1 MASTLPQHE
10 LAQPQTV
17 AWIDARL
24 REAPS
29 LSRYRLAKEVCT
41 HLNWRDPAGRLREMS
56 ARKHLLALHR
66 QGRITLPPPRCQPP
80 RPRPP
85 PERVPGGPSPGGPS
99 PCEPEPDAHTWPS
112 VTGPQVAVPQVD
124 VPLVDVPLAELG
136 PITLQPVT
144 AATPDS
150 RLWNA
155 MMTAHHPQ
163 GRGPLC
169 GAQIRY
175 LIVSAR
181 HGPIGGLAVSAA
193 AWRLRARDAFLGWTS
208 TERTAHLGA
217 VVCNSRFLILPGVQ
231 VKHLASHVL
240 GKLARQLPRDW
251 HARYRI
257 TPWLMETYVAA
268 PHAGTAYRAANW
280 TEVGLTAGRGRQDRT
295 GKARLGRKRVFL
307 YPLSVRTLN
316 RLCPRRRAPAK
327 GWVRREFAA
336 ARLGDPRLTERL
348 LHLAGAFFARPQAN
362 IPQACGSAAAAKAAY
377 RFFDNDRVTMDALL
391 EPHHQATIDRMRRET
406 LVLVAQDTTSL
417 NDTGRPGMQGIGP
430 ISSALKGPQ
439 GIEMHSALAF
449 RPDGLP
455 LGILDIACWARKP
468 AEFGK
473 RRQCNAKP
481 IEEKESFKWLRALR
495 PVSAAARACPDTRVV
510 TLADREADIYE
521 YMLEAHTLGTD
532 IVLRAKE
539 KYRAVAGSGGELGYL
554 GPQLLMRPLAG
565 TIELAVPRRDRQPP
579 RHATLSLRFAEI
591 DLKPP
596 QNKPDLAPIRM
607 WAVLAH
613 EDAPPPGIAALD
625 WMLLHPV
632 VCQTVG
638 YRGIPPR
645 PEKRLPDRGAAT
657 RHSRAAGSLPGDRRR
672 GGVAHP
678 SSDVPR
684 PRDARSALHDGV
696 RRRPVEGRDGRQDA
710 AGAAADTTHAARDD
724 PHGGATRRLPGA
736 HPRRRAGH
744 RGALA
749 RAATYGRYN
758 HGLPKLPRCLCT
770 PTVTGRIARSD
781 WDMTGAEAC
790 CTGQT
795 CG

>member
-1 MASTLPQHE
+1 MALTLPQHE
-10 LAQPQTV
+10 LAQPQTI

-29 LSRYRLAKEVCT
+29 LSRYRLAKEVCA
-41 HLNWRDPAGRLREMS
+41 HLDWRDPAGRLREMA

-66 QGRITLPPPRCQPP
+66 QGRITLPAARREPPKS
-80 RPRPP
+80 RPP
-85 PERVPGGPSPGGPS
+85 PDPPPPDPPPSEPAPS
-99 PCEPEPDAHTWPS
+99 EPPPDAPAWPRIS
-112 VTGPQVAVPQVD
+112 GP
-124 VPLVDVPLAELG
+124 LSELG
-136 PITLQPVT
+136 LITLQPL
-144 AATPDS
+144 AAGTPAS

-155 MMTAHHPQ
+155 MMQAHHPQ

-193 AWRLRARDAFLGWTS
+193 AWRLHARDSFLGWTDA
-208 TERTAHLGA
+208 ERTANLGG

-240 GKLARQLPRDW
+240 GRLARQLPRDW

-307 YPLSVRTLN
+307 YPLSTRTLN
-316 RLCPRRRAPAK
+316 RLCPRRTMPAE
-327 GWVRREFAA
+327 GWVRREFGA
-336 ARLGDPRLTERL
+336 ARLGDRRLSERL

-362 IPQACGSAAAAKAAY
+362 IPEACGSTAAAKAAY
-377 RFFDNDRVTMDALL
+377 RFFDNERVTMDALL

-417 NDTGRPGMQGIGP
+417 NYTGRPDMQGIGP

-455 LGILDIACWARKP
+455 LGILDIECWARKP
-468 AEFGK
+468 GEFGK

-495 PVSAAARACPDTRVV
+495 PVSAAARACPGTRVV

-521 YMLEAHTLGTD
+521 YMLEARTLGTD

-539 KYRAVAGSGGELGYL
+539 KYRSVEGSGALVYL
-554 GPQLLMRPLAG
+554 APQLLMRPLAG
-565 TIELAVPRRDRQPP
+565 TIELAVPRRDRQPA

-596 QNKPDLAPIRM
+596 QAKPDLAPIRV

-625 WMLLHPV
+625 WMLLTTVPV
-632 VCQTVG
+632 AGLADAVERIQWYAKRWGIEVFHRVLKSGCQIEERQLGTAERLEACLAIDAVVAWRIHHLTFLG
-638 YRGIPPR
+638 RATPDLPCTAVFEDEQWKAVMVVRTQRAPPETPPTLR
-645 PEKRLPDRGAAT
+645 EMLRMVAQL
-657 RHSRAAGSLPGDRRR
+657 
-672 GGVAHP
+672 GGFL
-678 SSDVPR
+678 
-684 PRDARSALHDGV
+684 ART
-696 RRRPVEGRDGRQDA
+696 RDGEPGTEVLWRGLQRMDDITMA
-710 AGAAADTTHAARDD
+710 FRSYHAAYSR
-724 PHGGATRRLPGA
+724 PP
-736 HPRRRAGH
+736 
-744 RGALA
+744 
-749 RAATYGRYN
+749 
-758 HGLPKLPRCLCT
+758 
-770 PTVTGRIARSD
+770 
-781 WDMTGAEAC
+781 
-790 CTGQT
+790 
-795 CG
+795 